1 MHWAWMRR
9 RVPVPCHRDQYR
21 TMLCLRVAVKVSS
34 EILEGFLSFYKLALP
49 YLLAE
54 QKMSMMRRTSNLG
67 SNIGSPGTGTITES
81 KENSVSR
88 IESVRK
94 GINRAITTATNTLLM
109 SAYDSF
115 RFKDFCPSFFK
126 EIRGLCGVDEDE
138 YSSVFTSTTKER
150 FSEGRSGAFMF
161 FSANQKYIVK
171 TTFKADMCSLYR
183 ILPKYVEYLRKN
195 PNSLIVRFLGA
206 HNITMYGVKLYFVV
220 MLNVFTADNLSER
233 YDLKGSWVN
242 RHGFKGGRNANALG
256 RGDKKAASVP
266 LYQDNDLQHK
276 ISLHPD
282 VIRPFARQVKLD
294 SEFLRGY
301 QSFLLKHVHIT

>member
-1 MHWAWMRR
+1 
-9 RVPVPCHRDQYR
+9 
-21 TMLCLRVAVKVSS
+21 
-34 EILEGFLSFYKLALP
+34 
-49 YLLAE
+49 
-54 QKMSMMRRTSNLG
+54 MSMMKRASNLG
-67 SNIGSPGTGTITES
+67 SNIGSPGTITISEAKES
-81 KENSVSR
+81 SMSR
-88 IESVRK
+88 IESVRI
-94 GINRAITTATNTLLM
+94 GITRAINTASNTLLM

-138 YSSVFTSTTKER
+138 YSSAFTSTTKER

-161 FSANQKYIVK
+161 FSSNQKYVVK
-171 TTFKADMCSLYR
+171 TTVKGDMCSLYR

-220 MLNVFTADNLSER
+220 MLNVFTSDSLSER

-242 RHGFKGGRNANALG
+242 RHGFKGGRNATGLG
-256 RGDKKAASVP
+256 RGDKKSSSVP

-282 VIRPFARQVKLD
+282 VIRPFARQVKMD
-294 SEFLRGY
+294 SEFLRGC
-301 QSFLLKHVHIT
+301 QSYLWKYERIILCIHFLPTTQTIDSWTIRYSLESSERGLLSLARPAKSYCRIPLAVI